1 LALRIAVDIGGT
13 FTDLVALEE
22 LTGEISLSKTS
33 TTPKDLILAVNDCVG
48 KAKVQLKDV
57 DFFIHGTTVAIN
69 AILSQQGAKT
79 GLITTKGFRDVYE
92 IGRHNRPEMYNLFF
106 KKPTPLV
113 PRDLRLEVTERI
125 DYQGRV
131 LSPLD
136 ESEVRHVTR
145 KLREASVQSIAVCLL
160 HSYMNPANEI
170 RVGQIIREVYP
181 EAYVSLSHQIMREYR
196 EYERASTT
204 VLNSYVMPIAEKYL
218 SKLEEEIKSIGFS
231 GRLLIM
237 QSNGG
242 TMTSEVARTKPVH
255 LIESGPAAGAIG
267 AAYLGQ
273 EIGFENVISFD
284 MGGTTAKTCL
294 IERGLPKVTT
304 EYRIGGYA
312 RGHPIKVPVIDL
324 IEVGAGGGSI
334 AWIDSANALKVGP
347 RSAGAEPGPICYDKG
362 GTEPTVT
369 DANLVVGRI
378 NPNYFLGGEIPLNVQ
393 KAQDAIKRKIGDV
406 FGMSALQASS
416 GILKVADTIMSYA
429 IRAITVERGYDPRD
443 FTMIAFGGAGPMHAV
458 SLARELKI
466 PNVIVPL
473 VPAHFSAWG
482 MLLSDLRHDYV
493 QTYVTPLESS
503 EIDEI
508 NNLYSN
514 MRKEAVEVLKRE
526 GIPKDRI
533 TLIKSVDMRY
543 LGQEHTINTP
553 APSGVLRVSD
563 KQTIR
568 ERFDGLHEMR
578 YGHCA
583 KKEPTEIVNLRL
595 TAIGTVTKPKFKRI
609 RRGKKKPTARS
620 YRGRRRVY
628 FEKEGGYVNCDVY
641 LREALL
647 AGNVVHGPA
656 IIEEYAST
664 LVLYQNDVAEVSKL
678 GHLLVKVGGR

>member
-1 LALRIAVDIGGT
+1 MALRIAVDIGGT

-33 TTPKDLILAVNDCVG
+33 TTPKDLILAVKECVG
-48 KAKVQLKDV
+48 KAKVELKDA
-57 DFFIHGTTVAIN
+57 DFLVHGTTVAIN
-69 AILSQQGAKT
+69 AILSQQGVKT
-79 GLITTKGFRDVYE
+79 GLITTKGFRDAYE

-113 PRDLRLEVTERI
+113 PRDLRLEVTERV
-125 DYQGRV
+125 DYQGRILV
-131 LSPLD
+131 HLD
-136 ESEVRHVTR
+136 ENEVRQVAR
-145 KLREASVQSIAVCLL
+145 RFREVGVESIAVCLL
-160 HSYMNPANEI
+160 HSYINPANEI
-170 RVGQIIREVYP
+170 KVAQIVREVYP
-181 EAYVSLSHQIMREYR
+181 RAYVSLSHQIMREYR
-196 EYERASTT
+196 EYERTSTT
-204 VLNSYVMPIAEKYL
+204 VLNAYIIPIVEEYL
-218 SKLEEEIKSIGFS
+218 RKLEEEIKSSGFS

-242 TMTSEVARTKPVH
+242 TMTSEVARSRPVH
-255 LIESGPAAGAIG
+255 LIESGPAAGTIG
-267 AAYLGQ
+267 AAYLGR
-273 EIGFENVISFD
+273 EMGFENIISFD
-284 MGGTTAKTCL
+284 MGGTTAKACL
-294 IERGLPKVTT
+294 IESGLPKVTT

-369 DANLVVGRI
+369 DANLMVGRI

-393 KAQDAIKRKIGDV
+393 KAQDAIKSKIGDV
-406 FGMSALQASS
+406 FGMSPVKASS

-503 EIDEI
+503 DI
-508 NNLYSN
+508 NQINSLYSN
-514 MRKEAVEVLKRE
+514 MEKEAVEVLKRE
-526 GIPKDRI
+526 GIAEDRM

-553 APSGVLRVSD
+553 SPSRILKPSD

-568 ERFDGLHEMR
+568 ERFDELHEMR

-595 TAIGTVTKPKFKRI
+595 TAIGTVTKPKFKKI
-609 RRGKKKPTARS
+609 RPGKKKPSARA
-620 YRGRRRVY
+620 YRGRRGVY
-628 FEKEGGYVNCDVY
+628 FEKEGGYVNCDIY

-647 AGNVVHGPA
+647 ARNVVHGPA

-664 LVLYQNDVAEVSKL
+664 LVLYPNDIAEVSKF
-678 GHLLVKVGGR
+678 GHLLVKVGGK

>member
-22 LTGEISLSKTS
+22 MTGEISLSKTS
-33 TTPKDLILAVNDCVG
+33 TTPKDLIVAVNECVG
-48 KAKVQLKDV
+48 KAKIELKDA
-57 DFFIHGTTVAIN
+57 DFLIHGTTVAIN
-69 AILSQQGAKT
+69 AILAQQGAKT
-79 GLITTKGFRDVYE
+79 GLIATKGFRDLYE

-113 PRDLRLEVTERI
+113 SRDLRMEVTERI

-131 LSPLD
+131 LVPLN
-136 ESEVRHVTR
+136 ENEVRLIAA
-145 KLREASVQSIAVCLL
+145 KFREAGVQSIAVCLL
-160 HSYMNPANEI
+160 HSYMNPAHEI
-170 RVGQIIREVYP
+170 RVGQIIKETYP

-196 EYERASTT
+196 EYERTSTT
-204 VLNSYVMPIAEKYL
+204 VLNSYIMPIVEEYL
-218 SKLEEEIKSIGFS
+218 SKLEEEIKLSGFS

-255 LIESGPAAGAIG
+255 IIESGPAAGTIG

-273 EIGFENVISFD
+273 EMGFKNIISFD
-284 MGGTTAKTCL
+284 MGGTTAKVCL

-312 RGHPIKVPVIDL
+312 RGHPIRVPVIDL

-347 RSAGAEPGPICYDKG
+347 HSAGAEPGPICYDKG

-378 NPNYFLGGEIPLNVQ
+378 NPNYFLGGEIPLNVE
-393 KAQDAIKRKIGDV
+393 KAQNAIKSKIGDV
-406 FGMSALQASS
+406 FGMSSVHASS

-493 QTYVTPLESS
+493 QTYVVPLESS
-503 EIDEI
+503 GIDQI
-508 NNLYSN
+508 NSFYSN
-514 MRKEAVEVLKRE
+514 MEKEAFEVLKRE
-526 GIPKDRI
+526 GTLEDRM
-533 TLIKSVDMRY
+533 TLIRSVDMRY
-543 LGQEHTINTP
+543 LGQEHTISTP
-553 APSGVLRVSD
+553 APPKILKESD
-563 KQTIR
+563 KQIIR
-568 ERFDGLHEMR
+568 KRFDELHEMR

-583 KKEPTEIVNLRL
+583 KEEPTEIVNLRL
-595 TAIGTVTKPKFKRI
+595 TAIGKVTKPKFKRI
-609 RRGKKKPTARS
+609 RSGKKKPIARS
-620 YRGRRRVY
+620 YRGKRRVY
-628 FEKEGGYVNCDVY
+628 FEKEEGFMNCDTY

-647 AGNVVHGPA
+647 AGNVVRGPA

-664 LVLYQNDVAEVSKL
+664 LVLYPGDMAEVSKF